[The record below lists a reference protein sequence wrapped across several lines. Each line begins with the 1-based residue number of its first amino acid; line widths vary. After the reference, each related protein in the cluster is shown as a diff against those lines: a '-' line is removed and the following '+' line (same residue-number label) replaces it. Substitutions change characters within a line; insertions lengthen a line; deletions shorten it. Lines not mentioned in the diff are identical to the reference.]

1 MQKIKLFRVFCDI
14 FRVEIIVKLPVK
26 LTYKTRL

>member
-1 MQKIKLFRVFCDI
+1 MRKIKLFRVFSDT
-14 FRVEIIVKLPVK
+14 FKVEIIIKLPVK